1 MRLIGKQTIFPC
13 GLLVILLL
21 LLGST
26 RGDNIIARQG
36 WGMLALEIVII
47 TIALLYWDF
56 EQGRASSR
64 EVAVIAILGTI
75 AAVARIPF
83 AALPGVQPTTF
94 IVIISGFVFGC
105 RAGFMIGSTAALV
118 SNFFLGQGPWLP
130 WQMFAWG
137 LAGVSAGVVNITFS
151 HTGSKGLALFCF
163 LWGYLFGWIMNFWSW
178 LAFVHPLTWKTFVA
192 YGVASFW
199 FDTFHALANAVFYLC
214 LGPSFM
220 KILKRFRRKLE
231 VFTIDTDVT
240 GP

>member
-13 GLLVILLL
+13 GLLVILLV

-94 IVIISGFVFGC
+94 IVIISGLFLV
-105 RAGFMIGSTAALV
+105 AGPDL
-118 SNFFLGQGPWLP
+118 
-130 WQMFAWG
+130 
-137 LAGVSAGVVNITFS
+137 
-151 HTGSKGLALFCF
+151 
-163 LWGYLFGWIMNFWSW
+163 
-178 LAFVHPLTWKTFVA
+178 
-192 YGVASFW
+192 
-199 FDTFHALANAVFYLC
+199 
-214 LGPSFM
+214 
-220 KILKRFRRKLE
+220 
-231 VFTIDTDVT
+231 
-240 GP
+240 